1 MRLRGNLRVGR
12 KTPAELEIMREAGRI
27 LARVLAEVAA
37 AAQPG
42 VATEEL
48 DKLAQARLAEA
59 GAAPS
64 FLGYRGYPA
73 AICVEIE
80 DIVVHGIPGKAKLEA
95 GTILGMDLGTV
106 YKGWQADAAVTIPL
120 GEVDEG
126 RRRLLEVTGR
136 ALQAGMGQAKAGK
149 RLREIAA
156 AVQQVA
162 EEAGFSV
169 VRDLV
174 GHGIGRQM
182 HEPPQVPNFVAEGQ
196 FVEYDL
202 LLRPGMTLA
211 IEPMINMGGSAVRV
225 DQDGWTVRTV
235 DGKPSAHFE
244 HTVAVGREGPQILT
258 LP

>member
-1 MRLRGNLRVGR
+1 VIR
-12 KTPAELEIMREAGRI
+12 KTPGEIETMREAGRI
-27 LARVLAEVAA
+27 LARVLQEIVA

-48 DKLAQARLAEA
+48 DKIARARLREA
-59 GAAPS
+59 GAEPS

-73 AICVEIE
+73 AICVEME
-80 DIVVHGIPGKAKLEA
+80 DIVVHGIPGKTKLEA
-95 GTILGMDLGTV
+95 GTILGMDMGAV
-106 YKGWQADAAVTIPL
+106 YQGFQADMAVSIPL
-120 GEVDEG
+120 GAVDAE
-126 RRRLLEVTGR
+126 RRRLLEVTER
-136 ALQAGMGQAKAGK
+136 ALQAGMQQARAGR
-149 RLREIAA
+149 RLRELSA

-162 EEAGFSV
+162 EAAGFSV

-182 HEPPQVPNFVAEGQ
+182 HEPPQVPNFVTEGA
-196 FVEYDL
+196 FAEYDL

-211 IEPMINMGGSAVRV
+211 IEPMINAGEPAVRV
-225 DQDGWTVRTV
+225 DGDGWTVRTV

-244 HTVAVGREGPQILT
+244 HTVAVGREGSQILT

>member
-1 MRLRGNLRVGR
+1 MGVRTGVRVKR
-12 KTPAELEIMREAGRI
+12 KTPGEIRAMREAGRI
-27 LARVLAEVAA
+27 LARVLAELTQ

-42 VATEEL
+42 VTTAEL
-48 DKLAQARLAEA
+48 DALAREQLAAA
-59 GAAPS
+59 GAEPS

-73 AICVEIE
+73 ALCVEIE
-80 DIVVHGIPGKAKLEA
+80 DVVVHGIPDGTRLEA
-95 GTILGMDLGTV
+95 GTILGMDLGAV
-106 YKGWQADAAVTIPL
+106 YQGFQADMAVTLPL
-120 GEVDEG
+120 GEVDAL
-126 RRRLLEVTGR
+126 RRRLLAVTQQALEAAIAQAQPGR
-136 ALQAGMGQAKAGK
+136 
-149 RLREIAA
+149 RLREISA
-156 AVQQVA
+156 AVQRVA

-211 IEPMINMGGSAVRV
+211 IEPMINAGRAAVRWE
-225 DQDGWTVRTV
+225 QDGWTVRTV

-244 HTVAVGREGPQILT
+244 HTVAVGREGPEILT

>member
-1 MRLRGNLRVGR
+1 MIR
-12 KTPAELEIMREAGRI
+12 KTPGEIETMREAGRI
-27 LARVLAEVAA
+27 LARVLQEIVA

-48 DKLAQARLAEA
+48 DKIARARLREA
-59 GAAPS
+59 GAEPS

-73 AICVEIE
+73 AICVEME
-80 DIVVHGIPGKAKLEA
+80 DIVVHGIPGKTKLEA
-95 GTILGMDLGTV
+95 GTILGMDMGAV
-106 YKGWQADAAVTIPL
+106 YQGFQADMAVSIPL
-120 GEVDEG
+120 GAVDAE
-126 RRRLLEVTGR
+126 RRRLLEVTER
-136 ALQAGMGQAKAGK
+136 ALQAGMQQARAGR
-149 RLREIAA
+149 RLRELSA

-162 EEAGFSV
+162 EAAGFSV

-182 HEPPQVPNFVAEGQ
+182 HEPPQVPNFVTEGA
-196 FVEYDL
+196 FAEYDL

-211 IEPMINMGGSAVRV
+211 IEPMINAGEPAVRV
-225 DQDGWTVRTV
+225 DGDGWTVRTV

-244 HTVAVGREGPQILT
+244 HTVAVGREGSQILT

>member
-1 MRLRGNLRVGR
+1 MGGRAHLRVIR
-12 KTPAELEIMREAGRI
+12 KTPSEIEAMRRAGQI
-27 LARVLAEVAA
+27 LARIMAEVVQ

-48 DKLAQARLAEA
+48 DKLVQARLAEA
-59 GAAPS
+59 GAEPS

-73 AICVEIE
+73 AICVEME
-80 DIVVHGIPGKAKLEA
+80 DIVVHGIPGKVKLEA
-95 GTILGMDLGTV
+95 GTILGMDIGAV
-106 YKGWQADAAVTIPL
+106 YQGFQADMAVTVPL
-120 GEVDEG
+120 GQVDKA
-126 RRRLLEVTGR
+126 RQRLLEVTER
-136 ALQAGMGQAKAGK
+136 CLQAGISQAKAGK
-149 RLREIAA
+149 RLREISA

-162 EEAGFSV
+162 EEAGFGV

-202 LLRPGMTLA
+202 VLRPGMTLA
-211 IEPMINMGGSAVRV
+211 IEPMINAGGPAVRV
-225 DQDGWTVRTV
+225 DQDGWTVRTA
-235 DGKPSAHFE
+235 DGRPSAHFE